1 MSALSETAGQEGML
15 VASIG
20 GTAEARD
27 AISGGTMAEPGA
39 VMVEGAM
46 TALDAQLKGAPPA
59 GPEIKPS
66 GCTAFLSEGAI
77 GRLNTWMKSR

>member
-1 MSALSETAGQEGML
+1 M
-15 VASIG
+15 ASIG

-27 AISGGTMAEPGA
+27 AMSGGTMAFTMAEPGA

-59 GPEIKPS
+59 GP
-66 GCTAFLSEGAI
+66 
-77 GRLNTWMKSR
+77 